1 MIGKLMFWQL
11 LCVFLLS
18 TVNCAYKP
26 CQLREYPDGY
36 VCVCNESYCDTFDV
50 ERPQLFGTFV
60 SVTSSEA
67 GQRFAVTTGRFTPH
81 KYPKVIRIER
91 STDITNEIDEL
102 ETTLWDSEITLTID
116 REKQYQKIVG
126 FGGAFTGTVSYLL
139 SVMPTSLRH
148 AFYRNYYNQD
158 EGIGYTMMRI
168 PIGGC
173 DFDFE
178 PWAYNES
185 PMNDIKLQNFTRLD
199 KRDLDRIEQIN
210 ELKSVAQIDEIKL
223 MGVAWSPP
231 KWMKSNNDWTGFSS
245 LKPEYYRTW
254 AEYHLQYLRL
264 MAARNISYWGISTG
278 NEPLNGVIGW
288 WFVHFMSLGL
298 YPLKIM
304 RNSIV

>member
-11 LCVFLLS
+11 LCAFLLDMAE
-18 TVNCAYKP
+18 CAYKP
-26 CQLREYPDGY
+26 CQLRQYPDGY
-36 VCVCNESYCDTFDV
+36 VCVCNENYCDTIDV
-50 ERPQLFGTFV
+50 ERPQQFGTFV
-60 SVTSSEA
+60 AVTSTKA
-67 GQRFAVTTGRFTPH
+67 GQRFAVANGRFTPPEH
-81 KYPKVIRIER
+81 YPRVIRIER
-91 STDITNEIDEL
+91 SADTTNQLDGTIK
-102 ETTLWDSEITLTID
+102 LTIN

-139 SVMPTSLRH
+139 SEMPTSLRH
-148 AFYRNYYNQD
+148 AFYRNYYGRD
-158 EGIGYTMMRI
+158 EGISYTMMRI

-173 DFDFE
+173 DFDFK

-210 ELKSVAQIDEIKL
+210 ELKDVTQIDEIKL
-223 MGVAWSPP
+223 MGAAWSPP
-231 KWMKSNNDWTGFSS
+231 KWMKSNNEWTGYSY
-245 LKPEYYRTW
+245 LKPEYYQTW

-264 MAARNISYWGISTG
+264 MAAQNVSYWAISTG

-298 YPLKIM
+298 YFFF
-304 RNSIV
+304 